1 MELTKKEIK
10 LIIDTFEDHENNLES
25 EWSVELGVEE
35 KAFLN
40 KLKEAI
46 SVTRCSTQLP
56 DELEPVLAKIEHI
69 NDLGKSSWYEVVFN
83 DGNWRS
89 YQGSKTFED
98 GEKVVK
104 WKYCKAIV

>member
-1 MELTKKEIK
+1 MTKQDIQDYK
-10 LIIDTFEDHENNLES
+10 DNRNLEKGFNAY
-25 EWSVELGVEE
+25 W
-35 KAFLN
+35 N
-40 KLKEAI
+40 KGFDEAI
-46 SVTRCSTQLP
+46 DLLKNNERAINVIQCSTQLP